1 MEFKGTKGELRIT
14 ETPRFSDENNEYNG
28 EFSIR
33 NEDNEVFAQVHAYS
47 FYKITIERAE
57 ANAHLIAAAPELLEA
72 LRVCVARLRNEIHA
86 PHAINDA
93 QAAINKAL
101 NK

>member
-1 MEFKGTKGELRIT
+1 LCGVLVVETKNKIMEFKGTKGELRIT

-47 FYKITIERAE
+47 FYK
-57 ANAHLIAAAPELLEA
+57 
-72 LRVCVARLRNEIHA
+72 
-86 PHAINDA
+86 
-93 QAAINKAL
+93 
-101 NK
+101 